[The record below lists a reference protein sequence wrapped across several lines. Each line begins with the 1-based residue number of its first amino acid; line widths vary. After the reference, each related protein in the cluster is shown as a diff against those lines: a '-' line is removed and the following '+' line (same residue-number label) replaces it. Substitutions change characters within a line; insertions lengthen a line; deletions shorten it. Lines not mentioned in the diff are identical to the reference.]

1 MNISEMYS
9 EIMITIT
16 PFLTLGGF
24 LAFTLSMITMLINM
38 IIGAATGK
46 GFNIGLK

>member
-1 MNISEMYS
+1 MYTDIMSVISPILILS
-9 EIMITIT
+9 
-16 PFLTLGGF
+16 GF
-24 LAFTLSMITMLINM
+24 LSLTIALVTMLINM